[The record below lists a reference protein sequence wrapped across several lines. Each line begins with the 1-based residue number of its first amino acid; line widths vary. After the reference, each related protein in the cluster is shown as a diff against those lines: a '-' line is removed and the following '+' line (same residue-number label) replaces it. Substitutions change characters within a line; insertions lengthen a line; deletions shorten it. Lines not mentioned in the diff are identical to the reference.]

1 MDGVLLFLSELPE
14 LPELP
19 ELGPPTEPRAPD
31 EGDEDDEDDK
41 LSINEPIEP
50 EGIENL
56 TSERTGIKIIPLF
69 ESAITFIKGSSEDN
83 EDAAPAAAPRTAPS
97 PARTPS
103 PCPRLS
109 AARIFSGILIF
120 LILMEGFLG
129 FASLFGFESI

>member
-31 EGDEDDEDDK
+31 EGDEDDEDDEDDK

-69 ESAITFIKGSSEDN
+69 EKHLHL
-83 EDAAPAAAPRTAPS
+83 RVHL
-97 PARTPS
+97 
-103 PCPRLS
+103 RLV
-109 AARIFSGILIF
+109 
-120 LILMEGFLG
+120 LG
-129 FASLFGFESI
+129 